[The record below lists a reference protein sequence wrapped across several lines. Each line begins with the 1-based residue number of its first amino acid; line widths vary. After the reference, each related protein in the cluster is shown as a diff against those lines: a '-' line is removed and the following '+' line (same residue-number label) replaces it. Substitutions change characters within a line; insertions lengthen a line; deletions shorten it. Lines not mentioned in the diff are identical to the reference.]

1 MRPVTAVELET
12 SSRHVVDAFGVH
24 VEVRVRG
31 DRAAVVVDR
40 VPRLWELC
48 GAPPGATGE
57 VTADVVF
64 DSDPDAWAAAD
75 AGGAVSRREL
85 EDLLQALTQRITL
98 SAIDARAGECLM
110 LHAACIADPLTGAA
124 AAFVAAGGT
133 GKTTLVSILG
143 PGRWYVT
150 DETTVVLDDRTV
162 VPYPKPLS
170 IRRTPDS
177 LFKNETP
184 PSEVGLVAPSRR
196 VRLAALCLLER
207 DPSHEGEPIVE
218 TLPTL
223 DALVALVPQTSH
235 LPEMARPLQRLAALC
250 ESLGG
255 VHRIT
260 YRESA
265 DLAGVV
271 DGLLVDGLPADGL
284 PTDGL
289 LVDGL
294 LADEPGVDGPV
305 GGTA

>member
-1 MRPVTAVELET
+1 MRPVTAAELAT
-12 SSRHVVDAFGVH
+12 SSHSAVVDAFGVH

-31 DRAAVVVDR
+31 DRATEVLDR
-40 VPRLWELC
+40 LPRLWEFC
-48 GAPPGATGE
+48 TAPGRATGE
-57 VTADVVF
+57 VTVEVVF

-75 AGGAVSRREL
+75 AAGAVSRREL
-85 EDLLQALTQRITL
+85 EDLLQVLTQRITL

-124 AAFVAAGGT
+124 AAFVARGGT
-133 GKTTLVSILG
+133 GKTTLVSTVA

-184 PSEVGLVAPSRR
+184 PSAVGLEAPTRR
-196 VRLAALCLLER
+196 VQLAALCLLER
-207 DPSHEGEPIVE
+207 DPTHEGGPIVE

-265 DLAGVV
+265 DVAGV
-271 DGLLVDGLPADGL
+271 
-284 PTDGL
+284 
-289 LVDGL
+289 VDGL
-294 LADEPGVDGPV
+294 LADEPVVDEIV
-305 GGTA
+305 GGTP

>member
-1 MRPVTAVELET
+1 MRPVTAADPE
-12 SSRHVVDAFGVH
+12 SSHSTVVDAFGVH

-31 DRAAVVVDR
+31 DRAAEVLHR
-40 VPRLWELC
+40 LPRLWEFC
-48 GAPPGATGE
+48 AAPGGATGE
-57 VTADVVF
+57 VTAEVVF
-64 DSDPDAWAAAD
+64 DSDPRAWAQAEAD
-75 AGGAVSRREL
+75 GAVSRPDL
-85 EDLLQALTQRITL
+85 EDLLQVLTQRITL

-110 LHAACIADPLTGAA
+110 LHAACIADPVTGAA
-124 AAFVAAGGT
+124 AAFVAPGGT
-133 GKTTLVSILG
+133 GKTTLVSTLG

-170 IRRTPDS
+170 VRRTPDS

-184 PSEVGLVAPSRR
+184 PSAVGLTAPGDR
-196 VRLAALCLLER
+196 VHLNALCLLDR
-207 DPSHEGEPIVE
+207 DPHHQGAPTVE

-255 VHRIT
+255 VHRIA

-265 DLAGVV
+265 DVA
-271 DGLLVDGLPADGL
+271 GLL
-284 PTDGL
+284 
-289 LVDGL
+289 
-294 LADEPGVDGPV
+294 DELM
-305 GGTA
+305 GGTS

>member
-1 MRPVTAVELET
+1 VTAAEPGA
-12 SSRHVVDAFGVH
+12 SSHRTVVDAFGVH
-24 VEVRVRG
+24 VDVRVSG
-31 DRAAVVVDR
+31 DRAAEVLDR
-40 VPRLWELC
+40 LPRLWEFC
-48 GAPPGATGE
+48 AAPVGATGE
-57 VTADVVF
+57 VTAEVVF
-64 DSDPDAWAAAD
+64 DSAPQAWEKAD
-75 AGGAVSRREL
+75 AEGAVSRAEL
-85 EDLLQALTQRITL
+85 EDLLQVLTQRITL

-110 LHAACIADPLTGAA
+110 LHAACIADPVTGAA
-124 AAFVAAGGT
+124 AAFVAPGGT
-133 GKTTLVSILG
+133 GKTTLVSTLG

-177 LFKNETP
+177 LYKNETP
-184 PSEVGLVAPSRR
+184 PSAVGLTAPSAR
-196 VRLAALCLLER
+196 VHLAAPCLLDR
-207 DPSHEGEPIVE
+207 DPQHEGEPTVE

-265 DLAGVV
+265 DVAG
-271 DGLLVDGLPADGL
+271 LW
-284 PTDGL
+284 
-289 LVDGL
+289 
-294 LADEPGVDGPV
+294 DELV
-305 GGTA
+305 GGSS

>member
-1 MRPVTAVELET
+1 VTATELGI
-12 SSRHVVDAFGVH
+12 SRHRTVVDAFGVH
-24 VEVRVRG
+24 VEVRVSG
-31 DRAAVVVDR
+31 DRADEVLDR
-40 VPRLWELC
+40 LPRLWEFC
-48 GAPPGATGE
+48 AAPLGATGE
-57 VTADVVF
+57 VTAEVVF
-64 DSDPDAWAAAD
+64 DSSPHAWARAD
-75 AGGAVSRREL
+75 QEGAVSRPEL
-85 EDLLQALTQRITL
+85 EDLLQVLTQRITV

-110 LHAACIADPLTGAA
+110 LHAACVADPLTGAA
-124 AAFVAAGGT
+124 AAFVAPGGT
-133 GKTTLVSILG
+133 GKTTLVSTVG

-170 IRRTPDS
+170 VRRAPDS

-184 PSEVGLVAPSRR
+184 PSTVGLAPPDAR
-196 VRLAALCLLER
+196 VHLAALCLLDR
-207 DPSHEGEPIVE
+207 DPHHQGEPTVE

-265 DLAGVV
+265 DVAGVL
-271 DGLLVDGLPADGL
+271 DQL
-284 PTDGL
+284 
-289 LVDGL
+289 
-294 LADEPGVDGPV
+294 V
-305 GGTA
+305 GGTR

>member
-1 MRPVTAVELET
+1 MRPVTAAELAT
-12 SSRHVVDAFGVH
+12 SSRSAVVDAFGVH

-31 DRAAVVVDR
+31 DRAAEVLDR
-40 VPRLWELC
+40 LPRLWEFC
-48 GAPPGATGE
+48 AAPTGATGE
-57 VTADVVF
+57 VTTDVVF
-64 DSDPDAWAAAD
+64 DSDPDAWVAAD
-75 AGGAVSRREL
+75 ASGAVSRLEL
-85 EDLLQALTQRITL
+85 EDLLQVLTQRITL

-110 LHAACIADPLTGAA
+110 LHAACLADPLTGAA
-124 AAFVAAGGT
+124 AAFVARGGT
-133 GKTTLVSILG
+133 GKTTLVSTLG

-170 IRRTPDS
+170 VRRMPDS

-184 PSEVGLVAPSRR
+184 PSAIGLVAPTRR
-196 VRLAALCLLER
+196 VQLAALCLLER
-207 DPSHEGEPIVE
+207 DPTHEGEPTVE

-265 DLAGVV
+265 DVAGLVDKLLDDAVLDEAVV
-271 DGLLVDGLPADGL
+271 DELV
-284 PTDGL
+284 
-289 LVDGL
+289 VD
-294 LADEPGVDGPV
+294 EIV
-305 GGTA
+305 GGAS